1 MHPVMSEI
9 NPSKISEAKNIKL
22 FFVCLFFVSLD
33 PVPPGEESDLITSV
47 KFMLHRFTSASFP
60 GFHWSHPQAF
70 INLIPRLSLVSF
82 PGSWRTVLVSL
93 MHGYMQLRPM
103 GGRRSLRTRLGWCG
117 RMWLYMVART
127 WFLFKW
133 VLIKCH
139 LIPPLFT

>member
-60 GFHWSHPQAF
+60 GFHWSHSQAF
-70 INLIPRLSLVSF
+70 IGLIPRFLEDSLGF
-82 PGSWRTVLVSL
+82 TNA
-93 MHGYMQLRPM
+93 
-103 GGRRSLRTRLGWCG
+103 
-117 RMWLYMVART
+117 WLYAASSHGRKEEPADEVRLMRSHVVVYGCTYMVS
-127 WFLFKW
+127 
-133 VLIKCH
+133 V
-139 LIPPLFT
+139 